1 VMARIGERGL
11 EAALAA
17 GRVACPD
24 CDGSLRPWGFAR
36 EREVRMRHG
45 ARLVRP
51 RRGYCRRCERSHVL
65 LPAFCVPRRRDS
77 AEVIGVALLASAGG
91 EGHRTIAARPDRPPG
106 TVRGWARAFSR
117 RSDALRCCGVRWSVA
132 LGDPPESRP
141 SGVPVADALEALA
154 WAARACVL
162 RFGHQSSIWEL
173 IVAVCGGGLLYGR
186 PRDPPG
192 Y

>member
-1 VMARIGERGL
+1 
-11 EAALAA
+11 
-17 GRVACPD
+17 
-24 CDGSLRPWGFAR
+24 
-36 EREVRMRHG
+36 
-45 ARLVRP
+45 
-51 RRGYCRRCERSHVL
+51 VL
-65 LPAFCVPRRRDS
+65 LPAFCVARRRDS

-91 EGHRTIAARPDRPPG
+91 EGHRTIAARLDRPPG
-106 TVRGWARAFSR
+106 TVRGWVRAFSR
-117 RSDALRCCGVRWSVA
+117 RSEALRCCGVRWSVA

-141 SGVPVADALEALA
+141 SGVPVADTLEALA